1 MIAPDGRLDG
11 HTMIGFRSLAAL
23 SLALAI
29 VAVACGSSDA
39 PPSNTGQACTT
50 ADQCFAEVEPSA
62 LKGTA
67 ICLDKVPGG
76 YCTHSCSADS
86 DCCAAPGECRTG
98 LAEVCGPFESTNQ
111 MVCFVSCES
120 AALEQAGYTDSTAY
134 CAHFANPTFTCRST
148 GGGANNRKVCVP
160 N

>member
-1 MIAPDGRLDG
+1 MIV
-11 HTMIGFRSLAAL
+11 FRSLAAL

-29 VAVACGSSDA
+29 VVVACGSSD
-39 PPSNTGQACTT
+39 PPPTNTGQACT
-50 ADQCFAEVEPSA
+50 AVDQCFADVEPSS
-62 LKGTA
+62 LKGAA

-86 DCCAAPGECRTG
+86 DCCAVPGECPTG

-111 MVCFVSCES
+111 MLCFVSCES
-120 AALEQAGYTDSTAY
+120 AALEQAGYTDSAAY
-134 CAHFANPTFTCRST
+134 CAHFANPTFICRST

-160 N
+160 K